1 MLKKLLSLALV
12 ALLLAACGD
21 KSGENQNG
29 SAKKLAAMDT
39 STPQGAFMA
48 NLNAMKNNDLKALLQ
63 ANMTPEEYEQAK
75 AEWAKK
81 KTTFSEA
88 DKAQFAATMQ
98 MLTSPDAEERI
109 MAMVEPQLQQVQ
121 AMLPMML
128 MMANEDMINQKI
140 SQAPIPDDQKES
152 AKAVA
157 LAVVDW
163 AKNADLGNPEKARQ
177 AVAVIV
183 GTARD
188 LGIKSLDDVEKLS
201 FDDALATGG
210 KVLGG
215 SKQALKVY
223 GIDMDG
229 MMDSVKIKDVKQN
242 GDMADMVVAFKFLG
256 KPLEQKMKMVKKNGR
271 WIPAPA
277 PMPGKP
283 PVPPQPESQP
293 NTQP

>member
-48 NLNAMKNNDLKALLQ
+48 NLNAMKNNDLKALLL

-140 SQAPIPDDQKES
+140 SQAPIPDEQKES

-163 AKNADLGNPEKARQ
+163 AKGADLGNPEKARQ

-223 GIDMDG
+223 GIDLDG

-256 KPLEQKMKMVKKNGR
+256 KPMEQKMKMVKQNGR
-271 WIPAPA
+271 WIPAPE
-277 PMPGKP
+277 PSTVPGEP
-283 PVPPQPESQP
+283 PASPQP

>member
-1 MLKKLLSLALV
+1 MLKKLLSLALA

-21 KSGENQNG
+21 KTGESQNG

-48 NLNAMKNNDLKALLQ
+48 NLNAMKNNDLKALML
-63 ANMTPEEYEQAK
+63 ANMTPEEYEQVK

-140 SQAPIPDDQKES
+140 SQAPIPDEQKES

-163 AKNADLGNPEKARQ
+163 AKGADLGNPEKARQ

-223 GIDMDG
+223 GIDLDG

-277 PMPGKP
+277 PTPGEP

>member
-1 MLKKLLSLALV
+1 MLKKFLSLALV

-21 KSGENQNG
+21 KSGENANH
-29 SAKKLAAMDT
+29 SAKNLAAIDT

-48 NLNAMKNNDLKALLQ
+48 NLNAMKNNDLKALML
-63 ANMTPEEYEQAK
+63 ANMTPEEYERAK
-75 AEWAKK
+75 TEWANK
-81 KTTFSEA
+81 KTTFSDA
-88 DKAQFAATMQ
+88 DKARFAATMQ
-98 MLTSPDAEERI
+98 MLTSEGAEDQI

-128 MMANEDMINQKI
+128 MMANEEMINQKI
-140 SQAPIPDDQKES
+140 AQAPIPEEQKDS

-163 AKNADLGNPEKARQ
+163 AKSADLGNPEKARK

-183 GTARD
+183 STARD
-188 LGIKSLDDVEKLS
+188 LGVKSLDEVEKMS

-210 KVLGG
+210 KVLAG

-223 GIDMDG
+223 GIDLDG
-229 MMDSVKIKDVKQN
+229 MMDSVKIKDVKQD
-242 GDMADMVVAFKFLG
+242 GDTAEMVVAFKFLG

-271 WIPAPA
+271 WISAPT
-277 PMPGKP
+277 PMLGEP
-283 PVPPQPESQP
+283 PVPPQPESLP
-293 NTQP
+293 KTQP